1 MFPEVNIITE
11 GVTDYKTEVS
21 LLAINQVVFDVYV
34 DVPIALVQFGCFV
47 MPCFWNGPAV

>member
-21 LLAINQVVFDVYV
+21 LLGINQGRLMFTLMYQS
-34 DVPIALVQFGCFV
+34 PSYNFGCFV